1 MKRIFLGLSFFA
13 LILVLLSIGP
23 ETPADDPG
31 QPPAEP
37 PAPPAAEPVDTA
49 PLETFEPTEKLP
61 ADSAIS
67 FPVDI

>member
-1 MKRIFLGLSFFA
+1 MKRRLL
-13 LILVLLSIGP
+13 LISTLVLSLIAILSIGP
-23 ETPADDPG
+23 ETPG
-31 QPPAEP
+31 QAEP